1 MIKKIVIVA
10 CLFFSLIS
18 FAQEGTASPYS
29 FYGIG
34 EVRFKGSQENRSMG
48 GLSIMSDSIHI
59 NLQNPASY
67 SDLKLSTFSIG
78 GSAITTKLKTDSQT
92 AKTTRATLDY
102 MAVGLPIGKVGMS
115 IGLIPYSS
123 VGYKIKKNYEV
134 GTQNNRLLDGSGGL
148 NKVFLGFGYKIA
160 RNFSLGAD
168 VQYNFGTIETSS
180 FEYKS
185 EIPIGTRQ
193 LNTAALSGVN
203 FNIGAMYQA
212 KLNKKLNLYSSLTFT
227 PENILKS
234 KSAIDIATASYD
246 SFFNLNVIDK
256 LDTRKDNV
264 DFKYPSKLT
273 FGAGIGENKKWLLGA
288 EITQQNKANLY
299 NSYNTDGKVSFEQYS
314 KYVIGGF
321 FIPNYQSFTS
331 YAKKIVYRG
340 GLKYEQT
347 GLVIN
352 SESINDI
359 GFTLGLGLPLRGTFS
374 NINIG
379 FELGKKGTTKSNL
392 IQENY
397 ANVSIGL
404 SLNDKW
410 FEKRKFN

>member
-1 MIKKIVIVA
+1 MIKKIVITA

-34 EVRFKGSQENRSMG
+34 EVRFKGAVENRSMA
-48 GLSIMSDSIHI
+48 GLSIQSDSIHL

-78 GSAITTKLKTDSQT
+78 GSAISTKLKTDSKD

-102 MAVGLPIGKVGMS
+102 LAVGLPIGKLGMS
-115 IGLIPYSS
+115 FGLIPYSS
-123 VGYKIKKNYEV
+123 VGYKIRTNYV
-134 GTQNNRLLDGSGGL
+134 DGSQNNKLLNGSGGL

-160 RNFSLGAD
+160 PNLSIGAD
-168 VQYNFGTIETSS
+168 FQYNFGNIETSS
-180 FEYKS
+180 FEFITD
-185 EIPIGTRQ
+185 IPVGTRQ
-193 LNTAALSGVN
+193 LNTATLSGVN

-212 KLNKKLNLYSSLTFT
+212 KINKKLNLFTSLNFT
-227 PENILKS
+227 PENILRS
-234 KSAIDIATASYD
+234 KSTIDIATVSYD
-246 SFFNLNVIDK
+246 SFFNLAVVDKIDTFNN
-256 LDTRKDNV
+256 DV
-264 DFKYPSKLT
+264 DFKYPSKVSL
-273 FGAGIGENKKWLLGA
+273 GAGIGENKKWLVGA
-288 EITQQNKANLY
+288 EIAIQNTANLF
-299 NSYNTDGKVSFEQYS
+299 NSYNTVANVSFGKYS
-314 KYVIGGF
+314 KYSIGGY
-321 FIPNYQSFTS
+321 FIPNYKSFTS

-347 GLVIN
+347 GLIIN

-359 GFTLGLGLPLRGTFS
+359 GLTLGLGLPLKGTFS
-374 NINIG
+374 NVNIG
-379 FELGKKGTTKSNL
+379 FELGKKGTTKANL

-397 ANVSIGL
+397 ANLSIGL

>member
-10 CLFFSLIS
+10 CLFYSMIS

-29 FYGIG
+29 YYGIG

-48 GLSIMSDSIHI
+48 SLSIMSDSIHV

-67 SDLKLSTFSIG
+67 SDLKLTTFSIG

-102 MAVGLPIGKVGMS
+102 MAVGLPIGKLGMS
-115 IGLIPYSS
+115 FGLIPYSS
-123 VGYKIKKNYEV
+123 VGYKIKTIFEDGSK
-134 GTQNNRLLDGSGGL
+134 NNRLLNGSGGL
-148 NKVFLGFGYKIA
+148 NKVFLGFGYKITH
-160 RNFSLGAD
+160 NLSIGAD
-168 VQYNFGTIETSS
+168 VQYNFGNIETSS
-180 FEYKS
+180 LEFVTD
-185 EIPIGTRQ
+185 IPVGTRQ
-193 LNTAALSGVN
+193 LNTADLSGVN
-203 FNIGAMYQA
+203 FNIGGMYKA
-212 KLNKKLNLYSSLTFT
+212 KINKKLNVYTSLNFT
-227 PENILKS
+227 PENTLKS
-234 KSAIDIATASYD
+234 KNSINIATVNYD
-246 SFFNLNVIDK
+246 TFFNLVIVDEI
-256 LDTRKDNV
+256 DSIDENV
-264 DFKYPSKLT
+264 DLKYSSKLS
-273 FGAGIGENKKWLLGA
+273 FGAGIGESKKWLVGA

-299 NSYNTDGKVSFEQYS
+299 NTYNTDAKVSFGQYS

-340 GLKYEQT
+340 GLKYEKT
-347 GLVIN
+347 GLVID
-352 SESINDI
+352 SESINDV

-379 FELGKKGTTKSNL
+379 FEFGKKGTTKSNL